1 MSDRH
6 LVPIAEADARTQVAL
21 LDLNN
26 RHARETSYLT
36 EDAWRRMIGEAFAA
50 TCFAD
55 AGALLIAFDENAVYD
70 SPNFLWMR
78 ANRDRFVY
86 VDRIIVS
93 ADHRGGGRAR
103 ILYEDLFGLARAA
116 GHDRIVCEV
125 NRVPPNPGS
134 DAFHERLGFREIG
147 RAERDAGR
155 KTVRYLE
162 RLLGDG
168 SD

>member
-1 MSDRH
+1 MSEKH
-6 LVPIAEADARTQVAL
+6 PVPIAGTEAETRAAL

-26 RHARETSYLT
+26 RHARETSHLT
-36 EDAWRRMIGEAFAA
+36 EDAWHRMIDEAFSA
-50 TCFAD
+50 TCFPD
-55 AGALLIAFDENAVYD
+55 AGGLLVAFDQNADYD

-93 ADHRGGGRAR
+93 ADYRGGGRAR
-103 ILYEDLFGLARAA
+103 ILYEDLFDRARAA

-134 DAFHERLGFREIG
+134 DAFHDRLGFDEIG
-147 RAERDAGR
+147 RADLDAGR

-162 RLLGDG
+162 RLL
-168 SD
+168 